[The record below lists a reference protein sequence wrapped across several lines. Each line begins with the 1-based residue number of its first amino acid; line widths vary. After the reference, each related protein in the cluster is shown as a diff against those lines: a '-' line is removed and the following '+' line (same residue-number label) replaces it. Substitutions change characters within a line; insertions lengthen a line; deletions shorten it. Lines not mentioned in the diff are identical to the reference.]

1 MSRIV
6 MAILLAPLLLL
17 GCGGSDHSPWRVGE
31 IHSDSLL
38 TGAHS
43 VLRCEACHGSA
54 PYDRA
59 TGDCYACHRAD
70 FESSSFDHALV
81 GSSTACAACHSPAGW
96 SRTHFDHS
104 LFQFPLT
111 GSHLSVRCALCHIG
125 GIWAGQPTDCKACH
139 WIRRQDDPWNLALG
153 DSCADCHTTAGW
165 AGAPFD
171 HLARTGFPLDGAHAH
186 VPCLTCHPGHV
197 PSGTPSGCYDCHRAD
212 FESAAFDHSLVGSST
227 SCAACH
233 STAGWSPAT
242 FDHSLFNFPLTGLHA
257 SVACASCH
265 IGGIWAGQPT
275 DCKACHWTRRQD
287 DPWNLVLGDSCAGCH
302 TTAGWAGAPFDH
314 LARTGFP
321 LEGAHAQVP
330 CLTCHPGHN
339 PSATPGGCN
348 DCHADRA
355 LSAGHP
361 SFAILCADCHTVAAW
376 SPSTFD
382 HEPAFPIASG
392 RHSGNACTACH
403 SGSTFSDFT
412 CVTSCHRQAQT
423 NEQHG
428 EVSGYVY
435 ASAECYRCHP
445 RGSGGDN

>member
-6 MAILLAPLLLL
+6 MAMVLAPLLLL

-38 TGAHS
+38 TGSHA

-59 TGDCYACHRAD
+59 TADCYACHRAD

-81 GSSTACAACHSPAGW
+81 GSSTTCAACHSPAGW
-96 SRTHFDHS
+96 SHTHFDHS
-104 LFQFPLT
+104 LFRFPLS

-125 GIWAGQPTDCKACH
+125 GVWAGQPTDCKACH
-139 WIRRQDDPWNLALG
+139 WVRRQDDPWNLALG
-153 DSCADCHTTAGW
+153 DSCGDCHTTAGW

-171 HLARTGFPLDGAHAH
+171 HLARTGFPLGGAHAR
-186 VPCLTCHPGHV
+186 VPCLTCHPGRV

-212 FESAAFDHSLVGSST
+212 FESSTFDHALVGSST

-242 FDHSLFNFPLTGLHA
+242 FDHSLFNFPLTGLHV

-265 IGGIWAGQPT
+265 VGGTWAGQPT

-287 DPWNLVLGDSCAGCH
+287 DPWNLALGDLCGDCH

-321 LEGAHAQVP
+321 LEARMRRCRASP
-330 CLTCHPGHN
+330 
-339 PSATPGGCN
+339 ATP
-348 DCHADRA
+348 DTIRA
-355 LSAGHP
+355 ELQAAAMIAMRTARVVPDIPASRSSAPTATRSPLGVPPPSITILRSRSSAGGTAGLRARP
-361 SFAILCADCHTVAAW
+361 AIRDPRSRT
-376 SPSTFD
+376 SP
-382 HEPAFPIASG
+382 A
-392 RHSGNACTACH
+392 
-403 SGSTFSDFT
+403 
-412 CVTSCHRQAQT
+412 
-423 NEQHG
+423 
-428 EVSGYVY
+428 
-435 ASAECYRCHP
+435 
-445 RGSGGDN
+445 